1 MIKVLVKARF
11 AAMLAAMTP
20 KKKNAD
26 PSKPQ
31 GKGMLI
37 LMALLY
43 LYLGGV
49 FMMMFFSAFFGIS
62 QIYLPTGNAWM
73 YFAMFVILSFAMIF
87 IGSVFTAKAQLFEA
101 QDNELLLAMPIRP
114 RDILASR
121 MLMLLLI
128 NFLMEA
134 VVAIPAAIVWL
145 IFGSQSVTL
154 WVGFILTILAL
165 PFFGLAVSCLFAW
178 LISLLTAR
186 LPKSSFFT
194 VGAFLIFFFAYFYL
208 ISNMDQYLTMFA
220 ENGHQIASSLAAI
233 LPIYWFGAGISNGN
247 LWQLSISLAIYVL
260 PFILTYFLISRSFIR
275 LLTTKK
281 GGRHKKIEL
290 AEKNVRT
297 STAQNALLK
306 RELLR
311 LTSSATY
318 MLNCGLSVPMLLIA
332 VGAIIFKRNDVLA
345 MFDSFGIGNVKD
357 ILACCFVA
365 VLCLLGSMALFTS
378 PSVSLEG
385 KTLWLIRSLPIAS
398 ADILRAK
405 LKMHLM
411 IMIPTNL
418 ICGIAL
424 IIAYTPSLPVA
435 LMLMILP
442 SLYSA
447 WVANVGLMCNLFHP
461 VLEWINE
468 AQVVK
473 QGMAVMLTMLFTTLP
488 IFVLVAIGV
497 VLSLISYWLT
507 LLVVGAIIGV
517 GVWLTYRYLM
527 HGGVQKWE
535 SVSD

>member
-26 PSKPQ
+26 PTKPQ

-73 YFAMFVILSFAMIF
+73 YFSVFVILSFAMIF

-233 LPIYWFGAGISNGN
+233 LPIYWFGAGISDGN

-297 STAQNALLK
+297 STVQNALLK

-318 MLNCGLSVPMLLIA
+318 MLNSGISVPMLLIA

-345 MFDSFGIGNVKD
+345 VFESFGIGNVKD
-357 ILACCFVA
+357 ILVGDF
-365 VLCLLGSMALFTS
+365 
-378 PSVSLEG
+378 
-385 KTLWLIRSLPIAS
+385 IRV
-398 ADILRAK
+398 DI
-405 LKMHLM
+405 
-411 IMIPTNL
+411 
-418 ICGIAL
+418 
-424 IIAYTPSLPVA
+424 S
-435 LMLMILP
+435 ILDE
-442 SLYSA
+442 
-447 WVANVGLMCNLFHP
+447 NKRQFDITRVG
-461 VLEWINE
+461 E
-468 AQVVK
+468 
-473 QGMAVMLTMLFTTLP
+473 
-488 IFVLVAIGV
+488 
-497 VLSLISYWLT
+497 
-507 LLVVGAIIGV
+507 
-517 GVWLTYRYLM
+517 
-527 HGGVQKWE
+527 
-535 SVSD
+535 